1 MSPALQVVLTAR
13 PAGKSFIHLSSCG
26 IQDTIRGSREIIIII
41 FIILNYFYNL
51 IIIKETD
58 KNSPLHQ
65 AQSLIQLKHS
75 KL

>member
-1 MSPALQVVLTAR
+1 M
-13 PAGKSFIHLSSCG
+13 
-26 IQDTIRGSREIIIII
+26 IIIII
-41 FIILNYFYNL
+41 FIILNYLYTL

-75 KL
+75 KLW